1 MNKKTVL
8 TLATFVGM
16 AIGLIWAGSMSYVAI
31 AIILTTAYLLHL
43 LIPAKYNG
51 HFATFLIMFFGGYLL
66 SLLAENMFDEIP
78 AWTAWTWLALSLA
91 VSVFLPVPDFTRR
104 NNSNEISPVPNSHT
118 S

>member
-8 TLATFVGM
+8 TLATFAGM

-31 AIILTTAYLLHL
+31 AIILTVALLLHL

-51 HFATFLIMFFGGYLL
+51 HFATFIIMFLGGYLL
-66 SLLAENMFDEIP
+66 SLLAENMLGEIP
-78 AWTAWTWLALSLA
+78 AWAAWTWLVLSLA
-91 VSVFLPVPDFTRR
+91 VSLFLPVPDFTRR
-104 NNSNEISPVPNSHT
+104 NNSNEISPVPNSRA